1 MLVHQTHE
9 EKQRR
14 WQSYWERRND
24 GPIVRMTIPRPGV
37 EPQEPPAYLEAFDG
51 GEKFQQVA
59 DKLARWY
66 ENHRFLADAIPYY
79 ALSFGSDDFA
89 AYLGA
94 DLKLAPDGT
103 TS

>member
-1 MLVHQTHE
+1 
-9 EKQRR
+9 
-14 WQSYWERRND
+14 
-24 GPIVRMTIPRPGV
+24 MT
-37 EPQEPPAYLEAFDG
+37 AAK
-51 GEKFQQVA
+51 KFQQVA

-66 ENHRFLADAIPYY
+66 ESHRFLADAIPYY